1 MPFPFIA
8 PLKDW
13 IKLKLEKKEA
23 NPQSSILSSPF
34 AMLTSGA
41 VVLKGGSVKQLLSSQ
56 DYGKDAYYGCV
67 LTNTTDTS
75 KLYQTGR
82 TIVGYDLNGKEIVV
96 EGEKNRRVS
105 PPIIESIEIDTSG
118 GNNTLKVA
126 QIKIKVFTLKQLEM
140 FELFFLRPSMNVV
153 LEYGWNTD
161 IRAGGAFSGLQKN
174 FTIEKHLFAKKNW
187 ETYKKD
193 YVNFF
198 TDKSTINDYTR
209 ILKETDGNYD
219 FMIGRVTNF
228 TYSPNVDGTYDIDL
242 QVSAGNELQL
252 WPAYRAARSSSN
264 TDKKNNKIVNN
275 YESFI
280 AKMNADLKMNNLQTI
295 FPKKTWKDEFFN
307 YGITNEKQKDTIVSK
322 TPYIS
327 FKAVL
332 EIINNLKIVQND
344 HEGIKY
350 DTYKFDN
357 KDLIPVTSNP
367 YIMSTNSYILIPGKL
382 PNIKVVTIETENKI
396 VVSTDDK
403 ERQDCLI
410 NGKSFNLNNT
420 KIYDFESNK
429 ALDVPEIEIESKVT
443 GKKLKI
449 FANTGNLLNIFIS
462 YERFLEIVDS
472 ADSLTQIL
480 TPILTAINDTMLGL
494 CDLQIQKIND
504 SPSVGKLEIVDRKT
518 QHNITNEMKSAA
530 SSTSAPTYKFKI
542 GTTGISEDGKPHASI
557 VKNLSFNMEMS
568 TLMQAQAL
576 YSIQLAIAKQ
586 NKKTNTDASKEIDN
600 FVSADL
606 SYAPNS
612 DGYFAINDMEIS
624 IIKKMPVP
632 KTERTAEEQKAE
644 KEQLEEV
651 KTSKYTKFLMPG
663 GKIKNLVYQD
673 SGLIQLY
680 LVPKTNKNSL
690 ALSYLNI
697 TLGIDGIAGFSCGEY
712 FNIEGIPEIY
722 NQRGYFQILNVKQ
735 GIDETGWKT
744 TIEAG
749 FLIKTE

>member
-1 MPFPFIA
+1 MPFPFVA

-23 NPQSSILSSPF
+23 NPQSSTLLSPF
-34 AMLTSGA
+34 VMLTSGA

-56 DYGKDAYYGCV
+56 QYGNDAYYGCV

-75 KLYQTGR
+75 KLYQTGN
-82 TIVGYDLNGKEIVV
+82 TIVGYDLNGKEIKV
-96 EGEKNRRVS
+96 ENEKNRRVS
-105 PPIIESIEIDTSG
+105 PPIIESIEIDTDG
-118 GNNTLKVA
+118 GNNTLKTA
-126 QIKIKVFTLKQLEM
+126 QVKIKVFTLKQLEM

-161 IRAGGAFSGLQKN
+161 IRGGNVVGNTLIQKN
-174 FTIEKHLFAKKNW
+174 LFAKKNW
-187 ETYKKD
+187 EKYKTD

-228 TYSPNVDGTYDIDL
+228 TYSPNVDGTYDVNL
-242 QVSAGNELQL
+242 EVSAGNELQL

-264 TDKKNNKIVNN
+264 TDKKNKKVVKN

-280 AKMNADLKMNNLQTI
+280 EKMNADLKMNNLQTI
-295 FPKKTWKDEFFN
+295 FPKNKWKDEFFN
-307 YGITNEKQKDTIVSK
+307 YGITNEKQGNTIVSK

-350 DTYKFDN
+350 NTYKFDN

-410 NGKSFNLNNT
+410 NGKSFNLNDT
-420 KIYDFESNK
+420 KIYDFESGK
-429 ALDVPEIEIESKVT
+429 ALNVPEIEIESTVT

-462 YERFLEIVDS
+462 YERFLEIVDV
-472 ADSLTQIL
+472 ADSLTQII
-480 TPILTAINDTMLGL
+480 TPILTTINDAMLGL
-494 CDLQIQKIND
+494 CDLQIQKVND
-504 SPSVGKLEIVDRKT
+504 APSIGKLEIVDRKT
-518 QHNITNEMKSAA
+518 QHNITNEMKSAV

-542 GTTGISEDGKPHASI
+542 GTTGISEDGKTSASI

-586 NKKTNTDASKEIDN
+586 NKKIATDASKEIDN

-624 IIKKMPVP
+624 IIKKMPVT
-632 KTERTAEEQKAE
+632 KTERTAEEQKQE

-651 KTSKYTKFLMPG
+651 KISKYTK
-663 GKIKNLVYQD
+663 
-673 SGLIQLY
+673 
-680 LVPKTNKNSL
+680 
-690 ALSYLNI
+690 
-697 TLGIDGIAGFSCGEY
+697 
-712 FNIEGIPEIY
+712 
-722 NQRGYFQILNVKQ
+722 
-735 GIDETGWKT
+735 
-744 TIEAG
+744 
-749 FLIKTE
+749 